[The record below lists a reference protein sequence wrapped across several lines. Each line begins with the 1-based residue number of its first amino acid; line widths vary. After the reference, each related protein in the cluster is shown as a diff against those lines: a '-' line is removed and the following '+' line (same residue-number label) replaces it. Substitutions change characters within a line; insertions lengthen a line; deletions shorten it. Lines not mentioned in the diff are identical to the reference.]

1 MFHTHLLFYVVVPFP
16 QLLVVY
22 FNFLNVYF
30 YFCSARATLSRYL
43 MDEAAA
49 RKELALVKERL
60 DKIEA
65 MEKEMLC

>member
-1 MFHTHLLFYVVVPFP
+1 
-16 QLLVVY
+16 
-22 FNFLNVYF
+22 
-30 YFCSARATLSRYL
+30 